1 MLFFSPRGDSAG
13 RQIRNGEVWPFQGF
27 VFHFLLV
34 LLLLFWE
41 WMKSDCVFAVER
53 KKEID
58 LRADFGELPFHSV
71 TDRSAATVRLP
82 MIVTVLHPANT
93 LKDTL

>member
-58 LRADFGELPFHSV
+58 LLADFGELPFHSV
-71 TDRSAATVRLP
+71 TDRSAAAVRLP